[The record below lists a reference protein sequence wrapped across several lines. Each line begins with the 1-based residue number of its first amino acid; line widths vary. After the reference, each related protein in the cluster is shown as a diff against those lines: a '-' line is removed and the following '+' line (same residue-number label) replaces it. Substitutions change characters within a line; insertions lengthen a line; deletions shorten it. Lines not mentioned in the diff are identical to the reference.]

1 MDTRRVT
8 RVNAG
13 NTGSDPGSAEHRG
26 ETLGA
31 KLSDWLHR
39 YGLAECAGLTCALL
53 VSAAVRRVTGDR
65 IAAAYGGALGESVGY
80 SSVII
85 LRDYLA
91 SARGAHAVGRSFGVG
106 DAGKISVGLLA
117 EFGPSAFL
125 DTLVVRPFAMGVG
138 MRLIGPQ
145 LGLIAG
151 KLAADVFFYLPV
163 ILIYERRKRIA
174 RETIVRSSVGVEKVN
189 APFTDG

>member
-8 RVNAG
+8 RDDTGNARAVAAS
-13 NTGSDPGSAEHRG
+13 TEHQG
-26 ETLGA
+26 ETLRA
-31 KLSDWLHR
+31 KLSDWLRR
-39 YGLAECAGLTCALL
+39 YGLAECAGVSCALL
-53 VSAAVRRVTGDR
+53 ASVTVRRVTGDGV
-65 IAAAYGGALGESVGY
+65 AAAYGGALGESVGY

-91 SARGAHAVGRSFGVG
+91 AARGARAAGRLLGVR
-106 DAGKISVGLLA
+106 DAGKITAGLIA

-151 KLAADVFFYLPV
+151 KLAADIFFYLPV

-174 RETIVRSSVGVEKVN
+174 RKRVVRS
-189 APFTDG
+189 

>member
-1 MDTRRVT
+1 VDTRRVT
-8 RVNAG
+8 RIHTRNAG
-13 NTGSDPGSAEHRG
+13 AVAAFTEHQG
-26 ETLGA
+26 EPLRA

-39 YGLAECAGLTCALL
+39 YGLAESAGLICALL
-53 VSAAVRRVTGDR
+53 VSVTVRRVTGDG

-91 SARGAHAVGRSFGVG
+91 AARGARAAGRLLGVR
-106 DAGKISVGLLA
+106 DAGKITVGLLA

-125 DTLVVRPFAMGVG
+125 DTFVIRPFAMGVG
-138 MRLIGPQ
+138 MRLIGPR

-151 KLAADVFFYLPV
+151 KFAADISFYLPV
-163 ILIYERRKRIA
+163 ILLYERRKRIA
-174 RETIVRSSVGVEKVN
+174 RKRIVRS
-189 APFTDG
+189 

>member
-1 MDTRRVT
+1 MRVRLQPFT
-8 RVNAG
+8 
-13 NTGSDPGSAEHRG
+13 EHQG
-26 ETLGA
+26 ETLRA

-53 VSAAVRRVTGDR
+53 LSVTVRRVTGDV

-80 SSVII
+80 STVII

-91 SARGAHAVGRSFGVG
+91 AARGARATGRSLGVR
-106 DAGKISVGLLA
+106 DAGRITVGLVT

-125 DTLVVRPFAMGVG
+125 DTLVIRPFAMGVG
-138 MRLIGPQ
+138 MRLIGPR

-151 KLAADVFFYLPV
+151 KFAADIFFYLPV
-163 ILIYERRKRIA
+163 ILMYERRKRIA
-174 RETIVRSSVGVEKVN
+174 RKRIARS
-189 APFTDG
+189 

>member
-1 MDTRRVT
+1 VSTR
-8 RVNAG
+8 NAG
-13 NTGSDPGSAEHRG
+13 AVAAFTEHQG
-26 ETLGA
+26 EPLRA

-39 YGLAECAGLTCALL
+39 YGLAESAGLICALL
-53 VSAAVRRVTGDR
+53 VSVTVRRVTGDG

-91 SARGAHAVGRSFGVG
+91 AARGARAAGRLLGVR
-106 DAGKISVGLLA
+106 DAGKITVGLLA

-125 DTLVVRPFAMGVG
+125 DTFVIRPFAMGVG
-138 MRLIGPQ
+138 MRLIGPR

-151 KLAADVFFYLPV
+151 KFAADISFYLPV
-163 ILIYERRKRIA
+163 ILLYERRKRIA
-174 RETIVRSSVGVEKVN
+174 RKRIVRS
-189 APFTDG
+189 

>member
-1 MDTRRVT
+1 VDTRRVT
-8 RVNAG
+8 RVHTRNAG
-13 NTGSDPGSAEHRG
+13 AVAAFTEHQG
-26 ETLGA
+26 EPLRA

-39 YGLAECAGLTCALL
+39 YGLAESAGLICALL
-53 VSAAVRRVTGDR
+53 VSVTVRRVTGDG

-91 SARGAHAVGRSFGVG
+91 AARGARAAGRFLGVR
-106 DAGKISVGLLA
+106 DAGKITVGLLA

-125 DTLVVRPFAMGVG
+125 DTFVIRPFAMGVG
-138 MRLIGPQ
+138 MRLIGPR

-151 KLAADVFFYLPV
+151 KFAADISFYLPV
-163 ILIYERRKRIA
+163 ILLYERRKRIA
-174 RETIVRSSVGVEKVN
+174 RKRIVRS
-189 APFTDG
+189 

>member
-8 RVNAG
+8 RDDTENVGAV
-13 NTGSDPGSAEHRG
+13 TASMDHQG
-26 ETLGA
+26 ETLRE

-39 YGLAECAGLTCALL
+39 YGLAECAGVSCALL
-53 VSAAVRRVTGDR
+53 ASVTVRRVTGDA

-91 SARGAHAVGRSFGVG
+91 AARGARAAGRLLGVR
-106 DAGKISVGLLA
+106 DAGKITTGLIA

-125 DTLVVRPFAMGVG
+125 DTFVVRPFAMAVG

-151 KLAADVFFYLPV
+151 KLAADIFFYLPV
-163 ILIYERRKRIA
+163 ILMYERRKRIE
-174 RETIVRSSVGVEKVN
+174 RKRIVRS
-189 APFTDG
+189 

>member
-1 MDTRRVT
+1 VDTRRVT
-8 RVNAG
+8 RVHTRNADAVAAF
-13 NTGSDPGSAEHRG
+13 TEHQG
-26 ETLGA
+26 EPLRA

-39 YGLAECAGLTCALL
+39 YGLAESAGLICALL
-53 VSAAVRRVTGDR
+53 VSVTVRRVTGDG

-91 SARGAHAVGRSFGVG
+91 AARGARAAGRLLGVR
-106 DAGKISVGLLA
+106 DAGKITVGLLA

-125 DTLVVRPFAMGVG
+125 DTFVIRPFAMGVG
-138 MRLIGPQ
+138 MRLIGPR

-151 KLAADVFFYLPV
+151 KFAADISFYLPV
-163 ILIYERRKRIA
+163 ILLYERRKRIA
-174 RETIVRSSVGVEKVN
+174 RKRIVRS
-189 APFTDG
+189 

>member
-8 RVNAG
+8 RDHKGNAG
-13 NTGSDPGSAEHRG
+13 AAAASAEHQG
-26 ETLGA
+26 ETLRA

-39 YGLAECAGLTCALL
+39 YGLAECAGLGCALL
-53 VSAAVRRVTGDR
+53 VSLTVRRVTGDG

-91 SARGAHAVGRSFGVG
+91 AARGARAAGRLLGAR
-106 DAGKISVGLLA
+106 DAGKITTGLIA

-125 DTLVVRPFAMGVG
+125 DTFVVRPFAMGVG

-151 KLAADVFFYLPV
+151 KLAADIFFYLPV

-174 RETIVRSSVGVEKVN
+174 RKRVVR
-189 APFTDG
+189 